1 MYPFSC
7 LFETLTLA
15 GCLFMGSTEE
25 QLGLL
30 STLMIDVSS
39 YSNILLSFGFFIF
52 MFAFVLI
59 MLWEHLTGY
68 SKDYQYTEA
77 PTGFDR
83 LEQQDSLR
91 HHNAANN
98 SSREDDDEDDDSD
111 DRHLLDNDFLHDEDA
126 VELKPTHR
134 IE

>member
-1 MYPFSC
+1 MV
-7 LFETLTLA
+7 
-15 GCLFMGSTEE
+15 
-25 QLGLL
+25 
-30 STLMIDVSS
+30 DVSS
-39 YSNILLSFGFFIF
+39 YSNILLSFGFAIF

-68 SKDYQYTEA
+68 NADYQYTEA
-77 PTGFDR
+77 PPPGFDR
-83 LEQQDSLR
+83 LEQQDSQR
-91 HHNAANN
+91 HHHNAANN
-98 SSREDDDEDDDSD
+98 SSREDDDDDDSD